1 MRLQDVLTA
10 AKGELH
16 GTLSPGRANLHGTL
30 SAGTVIGV
38 ELYEGAYTV
47 HSEAH
52 EVQILPTAN
61 KQLTKNITVEKIP
74 IWVILIKIDRIMTRV
89 TEIYSVIVFIGVAL
103 APKLSTLEIIG
114 CACTCLKVLSS
125 NTASNCTAC

>member
-1 MRLQDVLTA
+1 ME
-10 AKGELH
+10 KLH
-16 GTLSPGRANLHGTL
+16 GTLTATRATLHGTL

-74 IWVILIKIDRIMTRV
+74 YFETSNLSDGITA
-89 TEIYSVIVFIGVAL
+89 YIGSEV
-103 APKLSTLEIIG
+103 EVNYG
-114 CACTCLKVLSS
+114 
-125 NTASNCTAC
+125 

>member
-1 MRLQDVLTA
+1 MKLHGTLTA

-16 GTLSPGRANLHGTL
+16 GTLSAR
-30 SAGTVIGV
+30 TVIGAEV
-38 ELYEGAYTV
+38 YEGAYTV

-74 IWVILIKIDRIMTRV
+74 YFETSNLSDGITA
-89 TEIYSVIVFIGVAL
+89 YIGSEV
-103 APKLSTLEIIG
+103 EVNYG
-114 CACTCLKVLSS
+114 
-125 NTASNCTAC
+125 

>member
-16 GTLSPGRANLHGTL
+16 GNLSPNKGNLHGML
-30 SAGTVIGV
+30 SARSVSADI
-38 ELYEGAYTV
+38 YDGAYTV

-74 IWVILIKIDRIMTRV
+74 YFETSNLSDGIT
-89 TEIYSVIVFIGVAL
+89 IYIGSEREV
-103 APKLSTLEIIG
+103 EVNYG
-114 CACTCLKVLSS
+114 
-125 NTASNCTAC
+125 

>member
-1 MRLQDVLTA
+1 MKLHGTLTA

-16 GTLSPGRANLHGTL
+16 GTLSAR
-30 SAGTVIGV
+30 SIIGAEV
-38 ELYEGAYTV
+38 YEGAYRV

-74 IWVILIKIDRIMTRV
+74 YFETSNLSNGITAYIGSEVEVI
-89 TEIYSVIVFIGVAL
+89 YG
-103 APKLSTLEIIG
+103 
-114 CACTCLKVLSS
+114 
-125 NTASNCTAC
+125 

>member
-1 MRLQDVLTA
+1 MRLHGTLTA

-16 GTLSPGRANLHGTL
+16 GNLSPNKGSLHGTL

-47 HSEAH
+47 HSAVHEAQ
-52 EVQILPTAN
+52 ELPTAN

-74 IWVILIKIDRIMTRV
+74 YYETSNMSDGITIYIGDEREV
-89 TEIYSVIVFIGVAL
+89 EIYG
-103 APKLSTLEIIG
+103 
-114 CACTCLKVLSS
+114 
-125 NTASNCTAC
+125 